1 MYMQPILLFKLL
13 LSAWFL
19 SISLSSQAITNIEK
33 ERTSKADQGWNGHIR
48 LKFSGKDGN
57 NEETEWGLGGHI
69 RWSNEALQ
77 WLNWYSRDYER
88 NNGYRSDDDTFL
100 HSRLIHNHQAIIA
113 SEYFIQYEQDPFAGL
128 KRRLLQGAGIRF
140 HSWHKAKNSTHQSS
154 GDSFQGIGI
163 FNEQVR
169 EVDLGSTQVEQRY
182 RANFYSHWLFQGS
195 GDTAISSSATLY
207 IQPDLADSED
217 IKALLQAQLSVPLTN
232 QLHLQWKWQSNWD
245 SRPPSG
251 VSKEVHETKMQFK
264 YSF

>member
-1 MYMQPILLFKLL
+1 MQPAVIFKLL
-13 LSAWFL
+13 LSFCIFSFPL
-19 SISLSSQAITNIEK
+19 SNHAITNIEK
-33 ERTSKADQGWNGHIR
+33 ERTSKNDQGIKGHVK

-57 NEETEWGLGGHI
+57 NEETEWGLGGHL
-69 RWSNEALQ
+69 RWSHATFQ

-88 NNGYRSDDDTFL
+88 NNGYRSDDETFL
-100 HSRLIHNHQAIIA
+100 HSRVIHNHRSTIA

-128 KRRLLQGAGIRF
+128 KRRLLQGIGLRF
-140 HSWHKAKNSTHQSS
+140 HSWHKANNSNQESS
-154 GDSFQGIGI
+154 GDSFQGLGI

-182 RANFYSHWLFQGS
+182 RANFYSHWLYQGR
-195 GDTAISSSATLY
+195 GERAISSSATVY
-207 IQPDLADSED
+207 IQPDLAERED
-217 IKALLQAQLSVPLTN
+217 VKALLQAQLTVPITD